1 MPVLR
6 MPTDTT
12 LGDTLGNL
20 GRSLTEG
27 FNPLNQ
33 LRAYDIQQQMWLR
46 QQQLLQMQRENAAR
60 QAAIEQWGHIVP
72 ADKLP
77 QIALM
82 IYQGAPYDQIARS
95 AAQLSGNL
103 IDDPNAMQKNIR
115 YIEQITGKPYDYA
128 TLGPPVA
135 GPNTAKQAD
144 DWKVSQSGKTAA
156 STALGTATGEQVS
169 RAPLAGMIDE
179 DTPAAALHNQQ
190 IYQTVYGKPPENGLV
205 DAGPITAAANR
216 ARMAVQQGLIEQAK
230 ATGGYQAR
238 QALVGLYKDD
248 PAADAQN
255 RAVYSVLNNGA
266 QFEAG
271 MPVPVGPNTNAA
283 YNKALGGR
291 QETQAEAEARG
302 KVLGGGAPSGT
313 TIPTSLPPSGNPN
326 VPSAPAAPAA
336 APPAAAAPAAAPPA
350 AAPPA
355 AAPPAAAAPN
365 ANSPAPA
372 PATPPAAAVSVPNPS
387 APFAPP
393 APVVR
398 QTPAGTIIGQ
408 TPTETAAS
416 TSVTD
421 ANLKDLTQALTEAQ
435 SAKQLLPKL
444 NQLHDLV
451 HLYNAAGPTG
461 QLDAATV
468 KAFSDKWGVSV
479 GDKGAAYQAIQQL
492 LNSEIPDIRQK
503 AGIQRLAGPA
513 IKEEQLII
521 GNPNMPPKVMDN
533 IIANEKAAADIQ
545 VERGNIAF
553 KARYGQGPD
562 ALAMPD
568 YAQQS
573 FDLDN
578 TIQQRTDDYRKQY
591 GAVGTESEQPA
602 TITTPPPMLSGN
614 PFMDAIGAVSRM
626 FGGGGG
632 GSQTPPPQTP
642 PPDAAPPP
650 QQFQFDPKTNSI
662 VPVQ

>member
-1 MPVLR
+1 MPILR

-33 LRAYDIQQQMWLR
+33 LRAYDIQQQMWMR
-46 QQQLLQMQRENAAR
+46 QQQLLQLQRENQAR
-60 QAAIEQWGHIVP
+60 QAAIDQWSHIVP

-103 IDDPNAMQKNIR
+103 KDDPNAMQENIR

-128 TLGPPVA
+128 SLGPPVA
-135 GPNTAKQAD
+135 GPNTAKVYD
-144 DWKVSQSGKTAA
+144 DWKVNQAGKSAA
-156 STALGTATGEQVS
+156 STALGTKTGEQT
-169 RAPLAGMIDE
+169 ATANLANGLID
-179 DTPAAALHNQQ
+179 DTTPEATQNN
-190 IYQTVYGKPPENGLV
+190 IKIMETMTGKPWDNPYPPAV
-205 DAGPITAAANR
+205 GPKTTQAFNDWKVKNAQDTAAAT
-216 ARMAVQQGLIEQAK
+216 
-230 ATGGYQAR
+230 ATGTNT
-238 QALVGLYKDD
+238 
-248 PAADAQN
+248 ADNATKPRDLAKPQ
-255 RAVYSVLNNGA
+255 LFPPPGGFNNG
-266 QFEAG
+266 
-271 MPVPVGPNTNAA
+271 
-283 YNKALGGR
+283 
-291 QETQAEAEARG
+291 
-302 KVLGGGAPSGT
+302 
-313 TIPTSLPPSGNPN
+313 
-326 VPSAPAAPAA
+326 PAAPAQPA
-336 APPAAAAPAAAPPA
+336 QPPAPSSNGPTPPA
-350 AAPPA
+350 QPTL
-355 AAPPAAAAPN
+355 
-365 ANSPAPA
+365 PA
-372 PATPPAAAVSVPNPS
+372 PATNPPNVSVPNTA

-398 QTPAGTIIGQ
+398 QTPVGTIVGQ

-416 TSVTD
+416 TSVSD

-444 NQLHDLV
+444 DQLHDLV

-461 QLDAATV
+461 QLDAGAV
-468 KAFSDKWGVSV
+468 KLIADKWGMSI

-553 KARYGQGPD
+553 KARYGQGQA
-562 ALAMPD
+562 ALPMPD

-591 GAVGTESEQPA
+591 GAVGTESQQPA
-602 TITTPPPMLSGN
+602 TITTPPPMLSSN
-614 PFMDAIGAVSRM
+614 PFSDAISAVARL

-632 GSQTPPPQTP
+632 AQAQPPQPPPTQTPPT
-642 PPDAAPPP
+642 PDAAPP